1 MQFLNTTSHSL
12 RVIFAIALL
21 ALSTHA
27 AALSHTVNYPVSGGA
42 PVSLADE
49 MPHKELQ

>member
-1 MQFLNTTSHSL
+1 MQFLNTTSCSL
-12 RVIFAIALL
+12 RVIFAMAIFT
-21 ALSTHA
+21 LSTSA

-49 MPHKELQ
+49 MPHTELQ